1 MWTLRQRAGQFCDS
15 ITTCR
20 IALLPDSRRNTQ
32 NINLTLNQ
40 PQEDWENQIRL
51 EWTACK
57 HVLSFVP
64 KQWHQYTWTT
74 ATSSPHNSCREARDL
89 NTPTQNSDRKAR
101 NTNTPAQNSDM
112 KARNINTPT
121 QNSDR
126 KARTHKTLFKA
137 RLGKKLT
144 RLWLWAVTWHTSTS
158 PGCRKIAACTNS
170 CPVWRRSTACRCPWL
185 RWRLTV
191 GRLHFGGHPG
201 CDWSQLRA

>member
-1 MWTLRQRAGQFCDS
+1 M
-15 ITTCR
+15 
-20 IALLPDSRRNTQ
+20 

-51 EWTACK
+51 EWT
-57 HVLSFVP
+57 
-64 KQWHQYTWTT
+64 
-74 ATSSPHNSCREARDL
+74 HNSCKKARDL

-101 NTNTPAQNSDM
+101 NINTPAQNSDRKARNINTPTQNSDSKARKINTPAQNNDK

-126 KARTHKTLFKA
+126 KTLTHKTLFKA
-137 RLGKKLT
+137 RLGNKLT

-158 PGCRKIAACTNS
+158 PACGKIAACTNS

-185 RWRLTV
+185 RWRLPV

-201 CDWSQLRA
+201 CGWSQLWATMGRAVIGPAYTGIA